1 MCGAGLRRTLAGFV
15 CAVQIVPVVPGF
27 AQTNGYR
34 PAFTHERTSFGAL
47 REYDARSA
55 DDNPG
60 MPPNLLAPRSYQ
72 ALLASM
78 VRSSPTFRRQCQR
91 LAHTPD
97 LVVQLESSRLSSNG
111 RDARAETRIT
121 RKGGRVIAIIQLLG
135 LADPVELIAHEI
147 EHVIE
152 QLDGVDLHARA
163 ALVDSSVRVR
173 AGEEPVFETTR
184 AVRAGRAVAAEVRHS
199 GG

>member
-1 MCGAGLRRTLAGFV
+1 MCDAGLRRTLAGLV
-15 CAVQIVPVVPGF
+15 CAVQIAPAVPGF

-34 PAFTHERTSFGAL
+34 PAFALDRTSFAAL
-47 REYDARSA
+47 RAYDPRSA

-60 MPPNLLAPRSYQ
+60 VPPNLMAPRSYQ
-72 ALLASM
+72 GLLASM
-78 VRSSPTFRRQCQR
+78 VRSSPTFRRQCLR

-97 LVVQLESSRLSSNG
+97 LVVQLESSRLSANG
-111 RDARAETRIT
+111 REARAETRIT
-121 RKGGRVIAIIQLLG
+121 RKGGRVTAVIQLLG

-152 QLDGVDLHARA
+152 QLDGVDLYARA
-163 ALVDSSVRVR
+163 ALVDGGVRVR
-173 AGEEPVFETTR
+173 AGAEQVFETTR
-184 AVRAGRAVAAEVRHS
+184 AIRAGRAVAAEVRNA